1 MLATLLAL
9 LGIVPFANFLTG
21 GSAVVWWDVVAREW
35 VVRGGTMV
43 ALAALAA
50 VLFGERLDRL
60 LERGSTALMRPSPGS
75 FGAGA
80 AAAAGIAALVVAW
93 YSFSALPFTSD
104 EMAHQWHARIL
115 LGGRLAAVTE
125 PWPEFF
131 NTAPVWD
138 RDHRWFSQYPVGGPA
153 FIAAGLVFG
162 AAWLVNPLCLAVAT
176 WHLHAFLRRAAGDP
190 VARVTTLLFI
200 ASPMVL
206 IMAGS
211 QMNHVPVLALA
222 LVALNALSR
231 WTAAPAADR
240 GAHTRDAAIIGL
252 AVGGMATVRP
262 LDAAIV
268 AVVAGGFQLWMAR
281 ADPSRWR
288 FLLVQGIAGAIPV
301 ALLLWANARTT
312 GHPLL
317 FAYDA
322 LNGPEHRLGFHL
334 DPNGTMHTP
343 VRGLAYASGYLL
355 RLSRYLYEW
364 PLPGMLFVVT
374 GMATLRRARRWDA
387 LFGALI
393 AGFLIAYAAYWFD
406 GFFAGPRFL
415 YTAVP
420 AFIYFTARALGAF
433 NRVNDPRLRRG
444 LRLLAPL
451 CVLAAWLGPAGENSA
466 RARASLYREQRT
478 KLKTDVAAQVERAG
492 LTNALVFV
500 NEGWRGR
507 LLARLRVLGASAFRA
522 EQIVNTTDAC
532 ALGDALD
539 GADRVPALPASE
551 RLDLVV
557 RRARGAGPAR
567 LVTGV
572 QADQAVAIIPGS
584 TPSAACFAEFQRD
597 SAGVMPYPPFLPLH
611 RLDAE
616 GRIAGDVIFARDLGP
631 RNALLRAR
639 FGERA
644 WYRYRPA
651 RSAADTTN
659 PFVPY
664 R

>member
-1 MLATLLAL
+1 M
-9 LGIVPFANFLTG
+9 
-21 GSAVVWWDVVAREW
+21 VWWDVVAREW
-35 VVRGGTMV
+35 MIRGGGV
-43 ALAALAA
+43 LALAALAA
-50 VLFGERLDRL
+50 LLFGERVDRL
-60 LERGSTALMRPSPGS
+60 LARGSAVIQRPSPAF
-75 FGAGA
+75 FGALA
-80 AAAAGIAALVVAW
+80 AAAAGIAALVIAW
-93 YSFSALPFTSD
+93 YSFSGMPFTSD

-115 LGGRLAAVTE
+115 LAGRFSAVTE

-153 FIAAGLVFG
+153 FLAAGLAFG
-162 AAWLVNPLCLAVAT
+162 AAWLVNPLCLSVAAWQLYT
-176 WHLHAFLRRAAGDP
+176 FLRRAGGEA
-190 VARVTTLLFI
+190 VARATTLLFL

-231 WTAAPAADR
+231 WTAARAAER
-240 GAHTRDAAIIGL
+240 GRRARDAAVIGL
-252 AVGGMATVRP
+252 AVGAMATVRP

-268 AVVAGGFQLWMAR
+268 AVVVGGFQLWMAR
-281 ADPSRWR
+281 ADASRWR
-288 FLLVQGIAGAIPV
+288 SLLVQGIAGAIPV

-322 LNGPEHRLGFHL
+322 LNGPEHRLGFHV
-334 DPNGTMHTP
+334 DPNGTMHSP

-355 RLSRYLYEW
+355 RLSRYLFEW
-364 PLPGMLFVVT
+364 PIPGMLFIVI

-387 LFGALI
+387 LLGALI
-393 AGFLIAYAAYWFD
+393 AGFLLAYAAYWFD

-420 AFIYFTARALGAF
+420 AFLYFTARALAAF
-433 NRVNDPRLRRG
+433 NRVGDPRLRRA
-444 LRLLAPL
+444 LRLVAPL
-451 CVLAAWLGPAGENSA
+451 CVLFAWLGPAGENSA
-466 RARASLYREQRT
+466 RARATLYREQRT
-478 KLKTDVAAQVERAG
+478 KLKTDVAGQVERAR

-532 ALGDALD
+532 ALGEALD
-539 GADRVPALPASE
+539 GADRVPALPAAE

-557 RRARGAGPAR
+557 RRARGAGAAR

-584 TPSAACFAEFQRD
+584 TPSTACFAEFQRD
-597 SAGVMPYPPFLPLH
+597 SAGAMPYPPFLPLH
-611 RLDAE
+611 RLDGA
-616 GRIAGDVIFARDLGP
+616 GRIAGTVIFARDLGP
-631 RNALLRAR
+631 RNELLRAR
-639 FGERA
+639 FGDRG

-651 RSAADTTN
+651 SSATDTTN

>member
-1 MLATLLAL
+1 MLLAL
-9 LGIVPFANFLTG
+9 LGIVPFANLLTG

-35 VVRGGTMV
+35 VLRGGAV
-43 ALAALAA
+43 LLLSGLAAILP
-50 VLFGERLDRL
+50 GERVDRL
-60 LERGSTALMRPSPGS
+60 LSRGLAILMRPSPAA
-75 FGAGA
+75 FGAL
-80 AAAAGIAALVVAW
+80 AAGACGLAALGMAW
-93 YSFSALPFTSD
+93 YAFSGMPFTSD

-125 PWPEFF
+125 QWPEFF

-153 FIAAGLVFG
+153 FIALGLAFG
-162 AAWLVNPLCLAVAT
+162 AAWLVNPLCLSVAG
-176 WHLHAFLRRAAGDP
+176 WQLYAFLRRAAGEP
-190 VARVTTLLFI
+190 VARVTTLLFV

-211 QMNHVPVLALA
+211 QMNHVPVLALS
-222 LVALNALSR
+222 LVALNALAR
-231 WTAAPAADR
+231 WTDARTGDR
-240 GAHTRDAAIIGL
+240 RARVRDAAIL
-252 AVGGMATVRP
+252 GGAMGVMATVRP
-262 LDAAIV
+262 LDALVMAM
-268 AVVAGGFQLWMAR
+268 VVGGFQLWMAR
-281 ADPSRWR
+281 ADASRWR
-288 FLLVQGIAGAIPV
+288 SLFVQALVGALPV
-301 ALLLWANARTT
+301 ALLLWANAQTT
-312 GHPLL
+312 GHPML

-322 LNGPEHRLGFHL
+322 LNGPEHRLGFHV
-334 DPNGTMHTP
+334 DPNGTTHTP
-343 VRGLAYASGYLL
+343 VRGLTYASGYLL
-355 RLSRYLYEW
+355 RLSRYLFEW

-387 LFGALI
+387 LFAALI

-433 NRVNDPRLRRG
+433 NRVHDPRLRRG
-444 LRLLAPL
+444 LRLVVPL
-451 CVLAAWLGPAGENSA
+451 CVLLAWFGPAGENSA

-478 KLKTDVAAQVERAG
+478 KLKTDVDAQVERAG
-492 LTNALVFV
+492 LTHALVFV

-532 ALGDALD
+532 ALGAALD
-539 GADRVPALPASE
+539 GANRVPALPASE

-557 RRARGAGPAR
+557 RRARGAGAAR

-584 TPSAACFAEFQRD
+584 APSAACFAEYQRD

-611 RLDAE
+611 RLDRE
-616 GRIAGDVIFARDLGP
+616 GRIAGRVVFARDLGA
-631 RNALLRAR
+631 RNELLRAR
-639 FGERA
+639 FGDRV

-651 RSAADTTN
+651 SSPTDTTN

>member
-1 MLATLLAL
+1 MVLAL
-9 LGIVPFANFLTG
+9 LGIVPLANLLTG

-35 VVRGGTMV
+35 VVRGGV
-43 ALAALAA
+43 VLLLAALAA
-50 VLFGERLDRL
+50 VAAGGRVDRL
-60 LERGSTALMRPSPGS
+60 LDRGSAILMRPSPAMFAGL
-75 FGAGA
+75 AATACGA
-80 AAAAGIAALVVAW
+80 AAIVVAW
-93 YSFSALPFTSD
+93 YAFSAMPFTSD

-153 FIAAGLVFG
+153 VLALGLAVG
-162 AAWLVNPLCLAVAT
+162 AAWLVNPLCLAVAG
-176 WHLHAFLRRAAGDP
+176 WQQYDFLRRAVGDP
-190 VARVTTLLFI
+190 IARVTTLLFV

-222 LVALNALSR
+222 LVALNALAR
-231 WTAAPAADR
+231 WAATRTADGRAR
-240 GAHTRDAAIIGL
+240 SRDAAIVGGAIGL
-252 AVGGMATVRP
+252 MATVRP
-262 LDAAIV
+262 LDALIV
-268 AVVAGGFQLWMAR
+268 AAVVGAFQLWMAR
-281 ADPSRWR
+281 ADSSRWR
-288 FLLVQGIAGAIPV
+288 SLLVQGVAGMVPV

-322 LNGPEHRLGFHL
+322 LNGPEHGLGFHV

-343 VRGLAYASGYLL
+343 TRGLAYASGYLL
-355 RLSRYLYEW
+355 RVSRYLFEW
-364 PLPGMLFVVT
+364 PLPGMLFVAT

-387 LFGALI
+387 LLAALL

-415 YTAVP
+415 FTTVP
-420 AFIYFTARALGAF
+420 ALVYFTARALGAF
-433 NRVNDPRLRRG
+433 NRVADARVRRG
-444 LRLLAPL
+444 LRLVAPL

-466 RARASLYREQRT
+466 RARTALYREQRT
-478 KLKTDVAAQVERAG
+478 KLKTNVAEQVERAG
-492 LTNALVFV
+492 LTHALVFV

-522 EQIVNTTDAC
+522 EQIVNTVDAC

-539 GADRVPALPASE
+539 DADRVPALPPAE
-551 RLDLVV
+551 RLDLVL
-557 RRARGAGPAR
+557 RRARSAGTAR

-584 TPSAACFAEFQRD
+584 TPSARCFAEYQRD

-611 RLDAE
+611 RLDRE
-616 GRIAGDVIFARDLGP
+616 GRIAGDVVFARDLGP
-631 RNALLRAR
+631 RNGLLRAR
-639 FGERA
+639 FGDRA

-651 RSAADTTN
+651 SSATDTAN
-659 PFVPY
+659 AFLPY